1 MADAAAIMDVVEVEI
16 PQDGAQPGHFVV
28 PLPPPYPNPPPVDY
42 FQEFDAA
49 GDEAVA
55 DALDDLQISPSQQVR
70 EAIPKLK
77 EYYAYTLM
85 VSLVY

>member
-1 MADAAAIMDVVEVEI
+1 MDVVDV
-16 PQDGAQPGHFVV
+16 GQPGHFVV

-42 FQEFDAA
+42 FQEFDDV

-55 DALDDLQISPSQQVR
+55 EALDDLQISPSQQVR
-70 EAIPKLK
+70 DAIPKLK
-77 EYYAYTLM
+77 EWYAYQIM